1 MVSCFGGC
9 RGNDRQTIKKLERAL
24 EEQSTRLTTMASVN
38 AQLTT
43 RVEGLQFSLATAL
56 DSKLTFLNDKLST
69 LEALSDRVTTLVATT
84 DTRLGALDKEV
95 SAASVSAAASPF
107 PFPQPNIIPTEV
119 QLKPL
124 ARDANGRTFPA
135 IAQVTA

>member
-9 RGNDRQTIKKLERAL
+9 HGVDRQTIKKLECAL

-43 RVEGLQFSLATAL
+43 RVADLHNAVDSAL
-56 DSKLTFLNDKLST
+56 DAKIAILNDKLGT
-69 LEALSDRVTTLVATT
+69 LEVLKDRVTKLVETT

-119 QLKPL
+119 QLKPV
-124 ARDANGRTFPA
+124 ARDANGRAFPA
-135 IAQVTA
+135 IHH